1 MKEKIGIF
9 GCTADPFTLAHR
21 EIVKQVLKQKL
32 VDAVII
38 VPTIVDYHREGKT
51 TWLTS
56 SEKVHVIKSMT
67 NDLGLVYID
76 DSELKRKAI
85 CEISGNELKDHALN
99 SWRFIDT
106 LMRIRIECMVKGSDK
121 AFYPIIGGDEFK
133 KFKTWFAWKEII
145 RQSDGL
151 IVVER
156 QGQKIDKSIIEDADF
171 DNSIKTISIDKMFA
185 NISASEIR
193 KYYKDKLVIDYLNT
207 TLDWIDKME
216 RKEVLNKDNYL
227 LHTPIFDVVKGKKTK
242 TGLEP
247 ILIDAPDWVMI
258 IVRKNESF
266 LVEKQFRYGCNNEIL
281 EFPCGI
287 VEKNEKPFDAAMR
300 ELQEETGIKI
310 IDSHK
315 VERLGVVNPNPAF
328 MMNRIHLFYVN
339 LDEVAYAQVGQKLDT
354 HEKLTYKF
362 MDDFSFKQYVIDH
375 AYDGVQ
381 PAMLMSA
388 LWLYENV

>member
-1 MKEKIGIF
+1 MIG
-9 GCTADPFTLAHR
+9 
-21 EIVKQVLKQKL
+21 
-32 VDAVII
+32 
-38 VPTIVDYHREGKT
+38 
-51 TWLTS
+51 LT
-56 SEKVHVIKSMT
+56 
-67 NDLGLVYID
+67 
-76 DSELKRKAI
+76 R
-85 CEISGNELKDHALN
+85 
-99 SWRFIDT
+99 W
-106 LMRIRIECMVKGSDK
+106 
-121 AFYPIIGGDEFK
+121 
-133 KFKTWFAWKEII
+133 
-145 RQSDGL
+145 
-151 IVVER
+151 
-156 QGQKIDKSIIEDADF
+156 
-171 DNSIKTISIDKMFA
+171 
-185 NISASEIR
+185 
-193 KYYKDKLVIDYLNT
+193 
-207 TLDWIDKME
+207 
-216 RKEVLNKDNYL
+216 KEVLNKDNYL
-227 LHTPIFDVVKGKKTK
+227 LHTPIFDVVKRKKTK

-287 VEKNEKPFDAAMR
+287 VEKNEKPFDAALR

-315 VERLGVVNPNPAF
+315 VEQLGVVNPNPAF